1 MQKKNN
7 KQNKFGEVMYIIISF
22 CGSQLKNQLKETGK
36 EM

>member
-1 MQKKNN
+1 MQKKKNN
-7 KQNKFGEVMYIIISF
+7 NKFGEVMYIIISF